1 MAVEKPRIYQN
12 GRDIVLSLGVILLVA
27 ALSIGF
33 TGMCSF
39 NKGTPEN
46 GPVHAVDAKTYLQ
59 LEARS
64 MGFPVRYPG
73 EIPGWVANSAR
84 RDDLG
89 GTPAPV
95 VGWVINGASF
105 IQLEQTGL
113 NEKEAVAAFDSNV
126 REKTGSHA
134 VEGVT
139 VAEYTSEEKGVRAL
153 WVADLGDARILVSG
167 AAPKENFDELISRV
181 IKAEPISTQ

>member
-46 GPVHAVDAKTYLQ
+46 GPVHAVDAQTYLH

-113 NEKEAVAAFDSNV
+113 SEKDAVAAFDSNV
-126 REKTGSHA
+126 REKTGSHV
-134 VEGVT
+134 VEGIN
-139 VAEYTSEEKGVRAL
+139 VAEYTSEEEGVRML
-153 WVADLGDARILVSG
+153 WVADLGDSRILVSG
-167 AAPKENFDELISRV
+167 AAPKEQFDELISRV

>member
-39 NKGTPEN
+39 NKGAPEN
-46 GPVHAVDAKTYLQ
+46 GPVHAVDAKTYLH

-113 NEKEAVAAFDSNV
+113 EEKEAAAAFDSHV
-126 REKTGSHA
+126 REKTGSHT

-139 VAEYTSEEKGVRAL
+139 VSEYSSEEKGVRAL
-153 WVADLGDARILVSG
+153 WIADLGDSRILVSG